1 MAFQF
6 VNGTKILECNMSRNS
21 FFQNIM
27 LSYYRPIVKKEVELS
42 NANANNS
49 ILCIGGGYFPCT
61 AILFNQLSNAT
72 VTVIDN
78 DLSAVEKSSKLIEKL
93 GLSSKVIVKHT
104 DGIDISSSN
113 FDIIHIAMQV
123 SPKEEVFNHIHSNA
137 EQKAKI
143 LVRTPKQHLERGY
156 NPFKEISMK
165 HNNDVI
171 QPKFSNIERTLLYVR

>member
-6 VNGTKILECNMSRNS
+6 VNGTKILESNMSRNS

-27 LSYYRPIVKKEVELS
+27 LSYYRPIVKKEVVLS
-42 NANANNS
+42 NANS
-49 ILCIGGGYFPCT
+49 TDEILCIGGGYFPCT
-61 AILFNQLSNAT
+61 AILFHQLSGAT

-78 DLSAVEKSSKLIEKL
+78 DLEAIEKSTALIERL
-93 GLSSKVIVKHT
+93 GLSKKVIVKHT
-104 DGIDISSSN
+104 DGIDISSN
-113 FDIIHIAMQV
+113 EYDIIHIAMQV
-123 SPKEEVFNHIHSNA
+123 APKEDVFNHIYSNA

-156 NPFKEISMK
+156 QPFKEIVTK
-165 HNNDVI
+165 HNKDVE

>member
-6 VNGTKILECNMSRNS
+6 VNGTKILESSMGKSSFLQNM
-21 FFQNIM
+21 M

-42 NANANNS
+42 NASSSDS

-61 AILFNQLSNAT
+61 AILFNLISGAN

-78 DLSAVEKSSKLIEKL
+78 DIEAVEKSTVLVERL
-93 GLSSKVIVKHT
+93 GLSDKVSVKHT
-104 DGIDISSSN
+104 DGIDISSN
-113 FDIIHIAMQV
+113 EYDIIHIAMQV

-156 NPFKEISMK
+156 QPFKEISTK
-165 HNNDVI
+165 HNRDVV